1 MEHCIDIIWL
11 LRPKNNTPLNNIA
24 HQMEAKKW
32 NIYLT
37 VKVKFSPR
45 IYIIDSVKFAKVFK
59 LAIRSNSKNF
69 FTQLY
74 SINY

>member
-11 LRPKNNTPLNNIA
+11 LRPKNNTPLNNIV

-37 VKVKFSPR
+37 VKVKFSTQITLIPGGN
-45 IYIIDSVKFAKVFK
+45 II
-59 LAIRSNSKNF
+59 NF
-69 FTQLY
+69 RHHGT
-74 SINY
+74 